1 MRQETDKENE
11 NEGSNEKDSIPE
23 WMHERA
29 ERLARGLFS
38 NDRKV
43 RKNAEE

>member
-11 NEGSNEKDSIPE
+11 NEESNGKDSIPE

-29 ERLARGLFS
+29 ERLARGLFA
-38 NDRKV
+38 NDKRV